1 MAMYVKT
8 WWKERSNF
16 VVLSDN
22 YCSYF
27 VEHLNIVKKNFGLF
41 SNHKKDIQLYIKLLD
56 RFNARKISIR
66 SCVLHIDNFFFNIFV
81 RYSQEENIM

>member
-8 WWKERSNF
+8 CWKERSNF
-16 VVLSDN
+16 VVLSNN

-27 VEHLNIVKKNFGLF
+27 VEIKYCDKNFGLF

-66 SCVLHIDNFFFNIFV
+66 SCVLHIDKFFFNIFV

>member
-66 SCVLHIDNFFFNIFV
+66 SCVLHIDKFFSTFLCVIHK
-81 RYSQEENIM
+81 RKI